1 MFKEMKDEIK
11 KEVQENLDKDLY
23 FKKNADKLKTWEY
36 KNNDSI
42 LEFQI
47 VNDEIYFIFSEH
59 TIIEFDK

>member
-1 MFKEMKDEIK
+1 MFEEMKDKFK
-11 KEVQENLDKDLY
+11 KEVQENLDKDFY

-36 KNNDSI
+36 ENHGSI

-59 TIIEFDK
+59 TIIEFDE